1 MIVKGS
7 TTWTLSLLVK
17 PSPPLTRETP
27 RSATHR
33 VTSVCCRR
41 PVISPQQRKDA
52 SLSNSRIDHRVSQTS
67 GRSDTESLATSPT
80 ILCCL
85 SQSPK
90 LPVIYRD
97 QSSFSKAQASVDTA
111 RTDATAEPTGTHSPS
126 SAECRSRYNNPP
138 TQVLGCHKHGQYRNI
153 QASPMWITQLGNTEH
168 GMQDDDW
175 RNLRRMSVKH
185 WYYSTQCTKRCIKN
199 PSRALCGLTTTSE
212 TYLCIR
218 SRIWQVAQ
226 RVPCNATYIV
236 SPTAIWPQ
244 GRLPGHA
251 EQPRL
256 INVSPLAAYDCE
268 PNPSSQGYIS
278 VDQVEIEIKNPQMAE
293 PGLARVGLG
302 LRRLVVYCGCR

>member
-1 MIVKGS
+1 MDPLSARK
-7 TTWTLSLLVK
+7 TLPSSYTRDPTICNASSYIRLLT
-17 PSPPLTRETP
+17 SI
-27 RSATHR
+27 SAYLG
-33 VTSVCCRR
+33 
-41 PVISPQQRKDA
+41 PA
-52 SLSNSRIDHRVSQTS
+52 A

-199 PSRALCGLTTTSE
+199 PSRALCGL
-212 TYLCIR
+212 
-218 SRIWQVAQ
+218 IWQVAQ